1 VNPDSDPPL
10 PRSPDDPDNLRRLRE
25 NAFRQMEQEERPAP
39 MPVYGGPPQFD
50 GGGPVSRRWTLKG
63 ILLLL
68 GGIIGALLA
77 LWFGT
82 QRNVAPVGGGPTAP
96 NPQPSPPAPV
106 VGGPPPPQPQPPQPQ
121 PWQPN
126 PPGPVYGGPPPPQPQ
141 PQPQP
146 SQPNPPGPVYG
157 GPPPPS

>member
-1 VNPDSDPPL
+1 MNPDSDPPL

-25 NAFRQMEQEERPAP
+25 NALRQMEQEERPAP

-50 GGGPVSRRWTLKG
+50 GGGPVSRRWALKG

-68 GGIIGALLA
+68 AGIIGAMIA
-77 LWFGT
+77 KWFGARRT
-82 QRNVAPVGGGPTAP
+82 VAPVSGGPPAP
-96 NPQPSPPAPV
+96 NPQPSV
-106 VGGPPPPQPQPPQPQ
+106 
-121 PWQPN
+121 
-126 PPGPVYGGPPPPQPQ
+126 PGPVYGGPPPPQPQ
-141 PQPQP
+141 PLQPQPLQPQPLQPQP